1 MSTRSLK
8 QEIQALS
15 LRIILLSDALKK
27 YSSEIR
33 LNSIFLNST
42 PPNVSKSEEDLK
54 YLQLKKRYLEFLLI
68 KGIK

>member
-1 MSTRSLK
+1 MSTHSLK
-8 QEIQALS
+8 QEIQALN

-33 LNSIFLNST
+33 SNTIFLNST

-54 YLQLKKRYLEFLLI
+54 YLQLKKRYLEFLFN

>member
-8 QEIQALS
+8 QEIQALN

-33 LNSIFLNST
+33 SNSIFLNST

-54 YLQLKKRYLEFLLI
+54 YLQLKKRYLEFLFN